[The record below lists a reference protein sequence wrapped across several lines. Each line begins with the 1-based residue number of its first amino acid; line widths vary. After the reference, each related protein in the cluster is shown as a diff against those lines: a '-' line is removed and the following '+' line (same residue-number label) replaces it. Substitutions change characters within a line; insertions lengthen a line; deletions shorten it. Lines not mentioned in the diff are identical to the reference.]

1 MVWKEKCPAFA
12 GYTGIAMTSYSEERA
27 PIDPPSPGA
36 QIVSFERPPNAL
48 QRAVQQRAQEHMEA
62 LQAKPKV
69 SLLRRVVTLLLA
81 AIPVFLL
88 LAGFLVAVQA
98 VRFIAALYANSHKA
112 EPPAQQQEMPVEPSR
127 PGLIMLVPDRAI
139 PADPAAS
146 APAVSDQAPAAQP
159 PAEHTPP
166 TR

>member
-1 MVWKEKCPAFA
+1 
-12 GYTGIAMTSYSEERA
+12 MTSYSEERA
-27 PIDPPSPGA
+27 PVDPPSPGA

-69 SLLRRVVTLLLA
+69 SLVRRVVTLLLA

-88 LAGFLVAVQA
+88 LAGFLLAVQA
-98 VRFIAALYANSHKA
+98 VRFIATLYANSHKA
-112 EPPAQQQEMPVEPSR
+112 EPPAQQQEMPVEPSQ
-127 PGLIMLVPDRAI
+127 PGVIMLLPDRTI
-139 PADPAAS
+139 PVDPAAS
-146 APAVSDQAPAAQP
+146 DPAASDQAPAQP

-166 TR
+166 AE